1 MFDWITKI
9 FNSKPN
15 ETVELSDEEKKR
27 SSDDF
32 VTPALIFPSTNH
44 ALNPNGSSD
53 SSDAGSSDGGGGGD
67 GGG

>member
-32 VTPALIFPSTNH
+32 VTQALIFPSANH

-53 SSDAGSSDGGGGGD
+53 SSDAGSSDGGGSAGD
-67 GGG
+67 

>member
-32 VTPALIFPSTNH
+32 VTQALICPSANH

-53 SSDAGSSDGGGGGD
+53 SSDAGSSDCGGSAGD
-67 GGG
+67 